1 MVNLT
6 NIKVAISAK
15 QWPGNNSTNRIN
27 YSGGAELEFGLG
39 FDEGEV
45 KIDMETFEA
54 DMTRVVT
61 DIVGV
66 VFRQAEASVMEA
78 RDVMVL
84 PVMPSPTQPTID
96 GVPTQDLVV
105 DETPKPQGSSLLC
118 KAKKP
123 DWEASGLSETEFLHK

>member
-6 NIKVAISAK
+6 SIKVSISAK

-27 YSGGAELEFGLG
+27 YSGGAELEFSLG

-45 KIDMETFEA
+45 KIDMDTFEA

-66 VFRQAEASVMEA
+66 VFRQAEASVLEA

-84 PVMPSPTQPTID
+84 PVMPTPTQPTVN
-96 GVPTQDLVV
+96 GV
-105 DETPKPQGSSLLC
+105 ETPDVVVSEEPKQSALLS
-118 KAKKP
+118 KVMKK
-123 DWEASGLSETEFLHK
+123 